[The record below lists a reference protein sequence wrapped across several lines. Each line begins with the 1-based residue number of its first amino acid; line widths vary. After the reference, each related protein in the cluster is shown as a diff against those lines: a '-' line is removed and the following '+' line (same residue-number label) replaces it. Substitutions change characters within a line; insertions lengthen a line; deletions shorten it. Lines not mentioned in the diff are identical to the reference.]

1 MTQTAVPDPATRRV
15 HPAWWVAAA
24 TFLALLGA
32 AAFRATPSVM
42 IEPLRA
48 EFGWSIGTISMAL
61 SVNLALFGITAP
73 FAAALMER
81 FGVRRVVSI
90 ALLMVAAGSGLTV
103 FMTASWQLVLLWG
116 VIVGLGTGSM
126 AMALIATVVGR
137 WFVARCGLVSGI
149 LTAASATGQ
158 LIFLPTIAHIVQSAG
173 WRTASLTIS
182 VCALAV
188 VPVVLL
194 FLRERPADV
203 GTLPY
208 GSDRSGHDA
217 ATSRSARGGRPA
229 PDQGPADV
237 VPPLRT
243 GAAGLAVGTLV
254 RAARTGTFWLL
265 AGGFF
270 ICGATTTGLVQQ
282 HFMPAA
288 HDHGMPM
295 TTAATLLALVG
306 VFDLVGT
313 IGSGWLTDRF
323 DPRILLGAYYALRG
337 VSLALLV
344 PLFGAD
350 LNASVLAFVI
360 FYGLDWVATVPPTL
374 ALTREAFGATAPV
387 VFGWVFAS
395 HQLGAACAALAAG
408 IARDALGTYD
418 AAWYGGAALCAMGAV
433 LSLSIRRAPAGPGAA
448 APPTSAAEPAPP
460 TVDRTRE
467 PWWPARLRGG

>member
-1 MTQTAVPDPATRRV
+1 MTRSAAPAPATRRI
-15 HPAWWVAAA
+15 HPAWWAAAA

-32 AAFRATPSVM
+32 AAFRSTPSVM

-48 EFGWSIGTISMAL
+48 EFGWSIGTISTAL

-126 AMALIATVVGR
+126 AMALVATVVGR
-137 WFVARCGLVSGI
+137 WFVARRGLVSGI

-158 LIFLPTIAHIVQSAG
+158 LIFLPTIARIVEADG

-182 VCALAV
+182 ACALAV
-188 VPVVLL
+188 APVVL
-194 FLRERPADV
+194 FCLRERPADV
-203 GTLPY
+203 GELPY
-208 GSDRSGHDA
+208 GGTAD
-217 ATSRSARGGRPA
+217 
-229 PDQGPADV
+229 DV
-237 VPPLRT
+237 VAPVRT
-243 GAAGLAVGTLV
+243 RAARVAVGALV
-254 RAARTGTFWLL
+254 RAARVRTFWLL

-270 ICGATTTGLVQQ
+270 VCGATTTGLVQQ

-288 HDHGMPM
+288 HDHGMPV

-323 DPRILLGAYYALRG
+323 DPRILLGAYYGLRG

-344 PLFGAD
+344 PLFAAD
-350 LNASVLAFVI
+350 LSGGMIAFVV

-374 ALTREAFGATAPV
+374 ALARQAFGASAPV
-387 VFGWVFAS
+387 VFGWIFAS

-408 IARDALGTYD
+408 VVRDTLGGYD
-418 AAWYGGAALCAMGAV
+418 VAWLGGAVLCAVGAV
-433 LSLSIRRAPAGPGAA
+433 LSLSISRRLAPVSA
-448 APPTSAAEPAPP
+448 TS
-460 TVDRTRE
+460 
-467 PWWPARLRGG
+467 

>member
-1 MTQTAVPDPATRRV
+1 MTQTAAPAPATRRI
-15 HPAWWVAAA
+15 HPAWWAAAA

-48 EFGWSIGTISMAL
+48 EFGWSIGTISAAL

-81 FGVRRVVSI
+81 FGVRRVVTI

-103 FMTASWQLVLLWG
+103 FMTASWQLVMLWG

-126 AMALIATVVGR
+126 AMALVATVVGR
-137 WFVARCGLVSGI
+137 WFVARRGLVSGI

-158 LIFLPTIAHIVQSAG
+158 LIFLPTIAHIVQGSG
-173 WRTASLTIS
+173 WRAASLTIS

-194 FLRERPADV
+194 FLRERPADL
-203 GTLPY
+203 GELPY
-208 GSDRSGHDA
+208 GG
-217 ATSRSARGGRPA
+217 T
-229 PDQGPADV
+229 PADV
-237 VPPLRT
+237 VAPMRT
-243 GAAGLAVGTLV
+243 GAARLAVGTLF
-254 RAARTGTFWLL
+254 RAARTRTFWLL

-270 ICGATTTGLVQQ
+270 VCGATTTGLVQQ

-288 HDHGMPM
+288 HDHGMPV

-323 DPRILLGAYYALRG
+323 DPRLLLGAYYGLRG

-350 LNASVLAFVI
+350 LNANVLAFVV

-374 ALTREAFGATAPV
+374 ALTREAFGAAAPI
-387 VFGWVFAS
+387 VFGWIFAS
-395 HQLGAACAALAAG
+395 HQLGASFAALVAG
-408 IARDALGTYD
+408 LARDALGSYD
-418 AAWYGGAALCAMGAV
+418 AAWYGGAALCVVGAA
-433 LSLSIRRAPAGPGAA
+433 LSLSIRRGSSV
-448 APPTSAAEPAPP
+448 TSSP
-460 TVDRTRE
+460 
-467 PWWPARLRGG
+467 

>member
-15 HPAWWVAAA
+15 HPAWWAAAA

-126 AMALIATVVGR
+126 AMALVATVVGR
-137 WFVARCGLVSGI
+137 WFVARRGLVSGV

-203 GTLPY
+203 GALPY
-208 GSDRSGHDA
+208 GG
-217 ATSRSARGGRPA
+217 T
-229 PDQGPADV
+229 PADV

-243 GAAGLAVGTLV
+243 GAARLAVGTLV
-254 RAARTGTFWLL
+254 RATRTRTFWLL

-270 ICGATTTGLVQQ
+270 VCGATTTGLVQQ

-288 HDHGMPM
+288 HDHGMPV

-350 LNASVLAFVI
+350 RGASVLAFVI

-374 ALTREAFGATAPV
+374 ALTREAFGASAPV
-387 VFGWVFAS
+387 VFGWIFAS

-418 AAWYGGAALCAMGAV
+418 AAWYGGAVLCAVGAA
-433 LSLSIRRAPAGPGAA
+433 LSLSIRRRPTAPTAVPTAPAPE
-448 APPTSAAEPAPP
+448 APLTA
-460 TVDRTRE
+460 
-467 PWWPARLRGG
+467 

>member
-1 MTQTAVPDPATRRV
+1 MTQTAVPAPATRRV
-15 HPAWWVAAA
+15 HPAWWAAAA

-126 AMALIATVVGR
+126 AMALVATVVGR
-137 WFVARCGLVSGI
+137 WFVARRGLVSGI

-203 GTLPY
+203 GALPY
-208 GSDRSGHDA
+208 GG
-217 ATSRSARGGRPA
+217 T
-229 PDQGPADV
+229 PADV

-243 GAAGLAVGTLV
+243 GAARLAVGTLV
-254 RAARTGTFWLL
+254 RAARTRTFWLL

-270 ICGATTTGLVQQ
+270 VCGATTTGLVQQ

-288 HDHGMPM
+288 HDHGMPV

-323 DPRILLGAYYALRG
+323 DPRILLGAYYGLRG

-374 ALTREAFGATAPV
+374 ALTREVFGAAAPV
-387 VFGWVFAS
+387 VFGWIFAS

-418 AAWYGGAALCAMGAV
+418 AAWYGGAVLCAVGAA
-433 LSLSIRRAPAGPGAA
+433 LSLSIRRP
-448 APPTSAAEPAPP
+448 SA
-460 TVDRTRE
+460 VRG
-467 PWWPARLRGG
+467 LRGG

>member
-1 MTQTAVPDPATRRV
+1 VTQTEAPRATERRI
-15 HPAWWVAAA
+15 HPAWWAAAA

-48 EFGWSIGTISMAL
+48 EFGWSIGTISTAL

-90 ALLMVAAGSGLTV
+90 ALLMVATGSGLTV
-103 FMTASWQLVLLWG
+103 FMTASWQLVALWG
-116 VIVGLGTGSM
+116 VVVGLGTGSM
-126 AMALIATVVGR
+126 AMALVATVVGR
-137 WFVARCGLVSGI
+137 WFVARRGLVSGI

-158 LIFLPTIAHIVQSAG
+158 LIFLPTIAHIVLTDG

-188 VPVVLL
+188 VPVVLFL
-194 FLRERPADV
+194 LRERPADV
-203 GTLPY
+203 GELPY
-208 GSDRSGHDA
+208 GG
-217 ATSRSARGGRPA
+217 T
-229 PDQGPADV
+229 PADV
-237 VPPLRT
+237 VEPLRS
-243 GAAGLAVGTLV
+243 GAGRLAVGTLMRAV
-254 RAARTGTFWLL
+254 RVRTFWLL

-270 ICGATTTGLVQQ
+270 VCGATTTGLVQQ

-323 DPRILLGAYYALRG
+323 DPRLLLGAYYALRG

-350 LNASVLAFVI
+350 LNASVLAFVV

-374 ALTREAFGATAPV
+374 ALTREVFGASAPV

-408 IARDALGTYD
+408 IARDALGSYD
-418 AAWYGGAALCAMGAV
+418 AAWYGGAVLCVIGAV
-433 LSLSIRRAPAGPGAA
+433 LSLSIRRVPAVPV
-448 APPTSAAEPAPP
+448 PIPAPVP
-460 TVDRTRE
+460 VPVTEDDPDTAWDQSRR
-467 PWWPARLRGG
+467 